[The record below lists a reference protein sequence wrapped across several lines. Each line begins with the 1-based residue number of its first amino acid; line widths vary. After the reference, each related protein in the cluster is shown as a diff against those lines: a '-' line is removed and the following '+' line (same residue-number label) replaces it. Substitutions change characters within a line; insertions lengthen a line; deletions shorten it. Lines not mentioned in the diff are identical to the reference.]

1 MAITFPREIP
11 AVPYVTADFV
21 LNDPVKASP
30 SGARL
35 INYTQVGDPA
45 WQATLVTKP
54 LRYSEFAEV
63 EAWWLSL
70 REGLRRV
77 LFRHPHVCYPKNHGG
92 NQGPADDAGNL
103 VSVTGGNVLAVDGV
117 DAALSLSVGD
127 RVGLERVGRY
137 HIGRI
142 TEFAGA
148 GTSRTITIEPPPFDT
163 VAVAGAVVR
172 FARPALVMR
181 PVPGSWS
188 SQQSGGRYTASFQ
201 LVEGQ

>member
-1 MAITFPREIP
+1 MAITFPRELP
-11 AVPYVTADFV
+11 AVPYVTADFA
-21 LNDPVKASP
+21 LIDPVKASP

-45 WQATLVTKP
+45 WQATLVTKA

-92 NQGPADDAGNL
+92 NPAPADDPGNL
-103 VSVTGGNVLAVDGV
+103 VSVTSGNILAVDGV
-117 DAALSLSVGD
+117 NAGLSLVVGD
-127 RVGLERVGRY
+127 RVGLERSGRY
-137 HIGRI
+137 HVGRL
-142 TEFAGA
+142 TEVAGA
-148 GTSRTITIEPPPFDT
+148 GTTRTLTIEPPPFDT

-181 PVPGSWS
+181 PVPASWS
-188 SQQSGGRYTASFQ
+188 SQQSGSRYTASFQ
-201 LVEGQ
+201 LVEAQ

>member
-45 WQATLVTKP
+45 WQVTLVTKA

-70 REGLRRV
+70 REGMRRV
-77 LFRHPHVCYPKNHGG
+77 LFRHPHVCYPKNHGS
-92 NQGPADDAGNL
+92 NQAPADDAGSL
-103 VSVTGGNVLAVDGV
+103 VSVTGGNVVAVDGV
-117 DAALSLSVGD
+117 DAGLSLVVGD
-127 RVGLERVGRY
+127 RVGLERSGRY

-142 TEFAGA
+142 TEAAGA
-148 GTSRTITIEPPPFDT
+148 GTSRTLTIEPPPFDT

-181 PVPGSWS
+181 PVPSSWS
-188 SQQSGGRYTASFQ
+188 VSQSGSRYVASFQ
-201 LVEGQ
+201 LIEGQ